1 MSRRYGVNFGVNFAV
16 IQTPYCCGLL
26 EIGRM
31 AEAGVVNTQDN
42 YHLASFGDNRK
53 DAWAN
58 ALEKIRH
65 LEAARRPPRPFL
77 INFKRPK
84 ENKKNY
90 ECQAFLDLVKK
101 QEDFVF
107 INEYTNP
114 NTGNTIFCCMLKNG
128 SKII

>member
-1 MSRRYGVNFGVNFAV
+1 MSYKYGVNFSVQRTA
-16 IQTPYCCGLL
+16 YCCGLL
-26 EIGRM
+26 EIGQMVEYGKYETRY
-31 AEAGVVNTQDN
+31 APAAWTLGE
-42 YHLASFGDNRK
+42 NRR

-58 ALEKIRH
+58 ALERIRS
-65 LEAARRPPRPFL
+65 LENRTTPRPFL

-84 ENKKNY
+84 TNKRNY